1 MKHYFIPNICLKNDK
16 KFKILNEL
24 YQNIN
29 SKISIEVLYFNEINK
44 NKEKVLNEVF
54 SNKIFNY
61 I

>member
-16 KFKILNEL
+16 TFKILNEL

-54 SNKIFNY
+54 SNKIFDY